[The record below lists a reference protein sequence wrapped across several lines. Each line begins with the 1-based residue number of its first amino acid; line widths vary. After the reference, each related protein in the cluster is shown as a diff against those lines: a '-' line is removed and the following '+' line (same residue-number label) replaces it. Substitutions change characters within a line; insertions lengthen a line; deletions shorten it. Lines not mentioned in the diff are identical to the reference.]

1 MNAEYRLIQDGQPV
15 AWADG
20 PIAAAYREIN
30 HYAVVYSQDG
40 VVQVQMKTELGGW
53 MDVQS

>member
-20 PIAAAYREIN
+20 PTVAAYREIK
-30 HYAVVYSQDG
+30 HYEAVYSQDG
-40 VVQVQMKTELGGW
+40 PVQIEQKIAKAPDKWQEI
-53 MDVQS
+53 